1 MVSQGDV
8 SSSHKLLTW
17 LPLTL
22 LGLTIIALFFRLLAG
37 EVLFWGLPS
46 LQFYPWREFAMSE
59 LAQGRL
65 PLWNPYNGAGVP
77 LLANY
82 QSALLYPPNLL
93 YFLWSGP
100 QTMGILGL
108 LHLAWAGLGMWLLT
122 GRLGITP
129 LGRGIATLA
138 YPLSTTLVARFGT
151 PPMID
156 VAAWLPWLIL
166 ASDRLI
172 DDVSLSRLLALAGV
186 VAMQML
192 AGHAQWTFYC
202 FALAGGY
209 GLWRLV
215 AERRRRP
222 APVLAGALLGVAL
235 GIGIAAAQ
243 LLPTAELQR
252 ESRRATGVEETFA
265 LNYSFA
271 PLSLVTLFNP
281 NFFGNPGDGSYV
293 IGGAYFET
301 AAYAGI
307 LPVTLALLG
316 TGHYFLRGWKRWLS
330 RKPRPESLSA
340 SREGLSGTPITPSPP
355 AERGTGGEV
364 SAGPRG
370 YLIPF
375 FALVTSVALVLAF
388 GKFTPLYP
396 LFYHYVPIFNLF
408 QAPARWLLLVVFS
421 LALLAAFAVTG
432 WKPDRRTTGRARI
445 GLVVAASLFAAGI
458 VVQLLLRDAPPI
470 TIQMAKGL
478 AILGFLGL
486 AVALIF
492 TTQPSNDRRWT
503 RWAASVLVFVAV
515 DLWWANAASNPTV
528 PASFYEK
535 QPASTPSRVFWP
547 DEQNQA
553 LPEAAFTRFLPFNDY
568 RVAVER
574 QADYRQSNLPNLNL
588 LDRQPSLNDF
598 DPLRPDGLE
607 RFTGLLNTSLRPEL
621 LQAAAVGKV
630 YGSSQAESNP
640 PRVWMVPAAISVDNA
655 ESAERILGAA
665 DWNPY
670 QTVVVEGSVS
680 VSGSQQP
687 GSARIVSE
695 TPLELNLAVD
705 SPDGGML
712 VVADGYFPG
721 WEASIDGASTT
732 IYRANLAFRAVV
744 VPAGVHSVR
753 MVYQPRT
760 LAVGAAISGV
770 ALTVYGML
778 LGILLIRR
786 VKQKGI
792 LSAPGPTA

>member
-1 MVSQGDV
+1 VSQIVSQGDV
-8 SSSHKLLTW
+8 SPSHKLLTW
-17 LPLTL
+17 LPLIL
-22 LGLTIIALFFRLLAG
+22 LGLTLVALFFRLLTG

-59 LAQGRL
+59 LSQGRL

-93 YFLWSGP
+93 YFLWPGP

-122 GRLGITP
+122 NRLGATP
-129 LGRGIATLA
+129 LGRGVATLA

-166 ASDRLI
+166 ATDRLI
-172 DDVSLSRLLALAGV
+172 DEVRLSRLLALAGV

-202 FALAGGY
+202 FVLAGGY
-209 GLWRLV
+209 GLWRLA
-215 AERRRRP
+215 AERHRERHRRP
-222 APVLAGALLGVAL
+222 VPVLAAALIGVAL
-235 GIGIAAAQ
+235 GLGIAAAQ

-265 LNYSFA
+265 LNFSYA
-271 PLSLVTLFNP
+271 PLSLITLFNP

-301 AAYAGI
+301 AAYVGI

-316 TGHYFLRGWKRWLS
+316 IGHHFLRALRRW
-330 RKPRPESLSA
+330 RKMAGEA
-340 SREGLSGTPITPSPP
+340 DAIGTT
-355 AERGTGGEV
+355 
-364 SAGPRG
+364 PRG

-375 FALVTSVALVLAF
+375 FALVTVIAVVLAF
-388 GKFTPLYP
+388 GKFTPIYP
-396 LFYHYVPIFNLF
+396 LFYHYVPVFNLF
-408 QAPARWLLLVVFS
+408 QAPARWLLLAVFS
-421 LALLAAFAVTG
+421 LALLAAFAASL
-432 WKPDRRTTGRARI
+432 WKPDRRAVSRARI
-445 GLVVAASLFAAGI
+445 GLIGAASLFAAGI

-478 AILGFLGL
+478 TILGFLGL

-492 TTQPSNDRRWT
+492 TTQPGDDRHWT

-515 DLWWANAASNPTV
+515 DLWWANASSNPTV

-535 QPASTPSRVFWP
+535 QPAATSARIFWP

-553 LPEAAFTRFLPFNDY
+553 LPEVAFTRFLPFNDY

-607 RFTGLLNTSLRPEL
+607 RFTGLLNASLRPGL

-630 YGSSQAESNP
+630 YGSNQAESNP
-640 PRVWMVPAAISVDNA
+640 PRAWMVPAAISVDSA
-655 ESAERILGAA
+655 ESAERIVAAA

-680 VSGSQQP
+680 PVSSQQP
-687 GSARIVSE
+687 GTARIVGG

-712 VVADGYFPG
+712 VVADTYFPD
-721 WEASIDGASTT
+721 WEASIDGAPTT

-744 VPAGVHSVR
+744 VPAGAHSVR
-753 MVYQPRT
+753 MIYQPQT

-770 ALTVYGML
+770 SLAVYGL
-778 LGILLIRR
+778 LLVILLMRR
-786 VKQKGI
+786 GQQKGI
-792 LSAPGPTA
+792 LSASGPIP